1 MPSDAMTSTT
11 NAGFPWR
18 LAIFLYGIS
27 YGLCLFFLDA
37 FFWDDWAVKT
47 VSEQMERAYWKDIGF
62 PPTVSFILIDV
73 FQRNP
78 IYIHLA
84 TLFMFFACGWFL
96 FEILKKVYFITADER
111 KLITIIFL
119 VLPINSARVAM
130 QMFSYSYSIFFFYAA
145 WYFLVVRRGW
155 ATKLIAIVFFLLSFN
170 A

>member
-84 TLFMFFACGWFL
+84 TLFMFFACAYEFTIGKMEKLVYLVKIKGQLIIEGL
-96 FEILKKVYFITADER
+96 FT
-111 KLITIIFL
+111 IFL
-119 VLPINSARVAM
+119 RNAM
-130 QMFSYSYSIFFFYAA
+130 
-145 WYFLVVRRGW
+145 G
-155 ATKLIAIVFFLLSFN
+155 LIKQNDITTPHL
-170 A
+170 